1 MQLEVRTMKVVIEL
15 LKPRGKSAS
24 AKVKR
29 VRDSD
34 GRLVTVRALDS
45 GRSTFGA
52 DLRSVFATN
61 VSKARRDNKAVVGV
75 TDRAP
80 TKR

>member
-1 MQLEVRTMKVVIEL
+1 MKIVVKP
-15 LKPRGKSAS
+15 LKPLKPHGKSTS

-29 VRDSD
+29 VRGVD
-34 GRLVTVRALDS
+34 GQLVTVRALDY
-45 GRSTFGA
+45 GRKSFGS

-80 TKR
+80 PKR

>member
-1 MQLEVRTMKVVIEL
+1 VKVVVKL
-15 LKPRGKSAS
+15 LRPRGKGAS

-29 VRDSD
+29 VR
-34 GRLVTVRALDS
+34 GPEGQLVTVRALDS

-52 DLRSVFATN
+52 DLRNVFATN
-61 VSKARRDNKAVVGV
+61 VSKARRENRAVVGT

-80 TKR
+80 AKR